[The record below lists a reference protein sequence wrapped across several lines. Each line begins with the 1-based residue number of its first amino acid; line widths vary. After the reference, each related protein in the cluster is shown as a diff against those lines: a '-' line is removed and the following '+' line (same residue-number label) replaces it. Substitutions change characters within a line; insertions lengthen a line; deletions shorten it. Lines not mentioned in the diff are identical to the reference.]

1 MMSKPTRSSI
11 KIDSVYH
18 ATQQLI
24 QRTRRISLVVTAD
37 SLDVLHDIIT
47 MIGLRK
53 EP

>member
-1 MMSKPTRSSI
+1 MIIKTTCKTI